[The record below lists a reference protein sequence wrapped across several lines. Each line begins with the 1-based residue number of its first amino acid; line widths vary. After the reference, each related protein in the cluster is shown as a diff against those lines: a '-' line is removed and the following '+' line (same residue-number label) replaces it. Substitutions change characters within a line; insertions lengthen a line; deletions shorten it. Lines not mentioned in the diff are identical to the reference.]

1 MYETHY
7 HRPKNLA
14 DAAKIFSG
22 ASEARYLAGGQT
34 LIPTMKLRLA
44 NPSDVI
50 DLSAIVDLKG
60 IAASG
65 DTITIGGGVTHF
77 EVANSA
83 DVKRIIP
90 ALAAVAGMIGDPA
103 VRYRGTIGGSLANND
118 PAADYPA
125 AALGLGATIKT
136 SQRSIPADSFF
147 AGIFSTALKDGEII
161 TQVAFPVPAK
171 AAYQKFPNPASR
183 FAMAGVFVAR
193 TKDGKVR
200 VAVTGA
206 GDKGVYRA
214 SDMEAALEKKFTPEA
229 IANIAVDPKKMLSD
243 LHASSEYRANLVK
256 VMAKRAVAAIA

>member
-44 NPSDVI
+44 SPSDVI
-50 DLSAIVDLKG
+50 DLSAIAELKG

-103 VRYRGTIGGSLANND
+103 VR
-118 PAADYPA
+118 
-125 AALGLGATIKT
+125 
-136 SQRSIPADSFF
+136 
-147 AGIFSTALKDGEII
+147 
-161 TQVAFPVPAK
+161 
-171 AAYQKFPNPASR
+171 
-183 FAMAGVFVAR
+183 
-193 TKDGKVR
+193 
-200 VAVTGA
+200 
-206 GDKGVYRA
+206 
-214 SDMEAALEKKFTPEA
+214 
-229 IANIAVDPKKMLSD
+229 
-243 LHASSEYRANLVK
+243 
-256 VMAKRAVAAIA
+256 